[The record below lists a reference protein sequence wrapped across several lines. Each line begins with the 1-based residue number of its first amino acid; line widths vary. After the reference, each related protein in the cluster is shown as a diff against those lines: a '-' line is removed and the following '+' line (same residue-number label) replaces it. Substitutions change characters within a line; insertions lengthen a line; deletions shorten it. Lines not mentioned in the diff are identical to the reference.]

1 MAGRLIGGIIVLM
14 LTASTAPAQQTGA
27 EPRNPHPG
35 MGAGHGM
42 AMMMSDALNR
52 RLDSLVT
59 RMNGATGSRKVDAM
73 AAVIT
78 ELVTQRKMMM
88 EHMHAQM
95 MSGGTMPM
103 MGDSVPPGPRPAGK
117 ADTAV
122 DTTDHA
128 AHHPSQ

>member
-52 RLDSLVT
+52 RLDSLVA

-78 ELVTQRKMMM
+78 ELVAQRRAMRAHHREM
-88 EHMHAQM
+88 MHAPGM
-95 MSGGTMPM
+95 MHGPGG
-103 MGDSVPPGPRPAGK
+103 PPPR
-117 ADTAV
+117 
-122 DTTDHA
+122 
-128 AHHPSQ
+128 